1 MLRQKI
7 PALQTKHQSGLLSFQ
22 HPRACVH
29 AERAQQFRRAFFL
42 VFGFCGQSRVCLI
55 TLTHQINH
63 SLLIDCYSEFPWY
76 IDSVAYWH
84 KPAFIHMFVLESQI
98 DFIFT
103 RNQRL
108 GV

>member
-1 MLRQKI
+1 MLRQRSLHCRTNIKVDFLAFNI
-7 PALQTKHQSGLLSFQ
+7 PELVCMLNVHSNSDVLL
-22 HPRACVH
+22 
-29 AERAQQFRRAFFL
+29 FL
-42 VFGFCGQSRVCLI
+42 VTVASVEYVSS
-55 TLTHQINH
+55 QINH
-63 SLLIDCYSEFPWY
+63 SVLIDCYSEFPWY